1 MSGRFPVPPRR
12 VRSRPRH
19 VFGAQISYRAA
30 LHTRPIRGLGYR
42 TTTRVLKCTA
52 QHVLALCAKAR
63 VPASTSRQP
72 AALVVDRPGNRTPLI
87 SPSGDHQPDRFTG
100 KV

>member
-1 MSGRFPVPPRR
+1 
-12 VRSRPRH
+12 

-30 LHTRPIRGLGYR
+30 LHTRPIRDLGYR

-52 QHVLALCAKAR
+52 QHVLALRAEAR
-63 VPASTSRQP
+63 VPASTSP
-72 AALVVDRPGNRTPLI
+72 AALVVDRPGNRAALI